1 MSLLCDKQP
10 LVSAVISAYNA
21 SGYIA
26 ETVRS
31 FTCQTYP
38 FWEMII
44 VNDGSTDD
52 TSAIAHSLAAKDSR
66 ILCVDQDNSGM
77 TLARK
82 TGIGMA
88 RGKYILVFDSDDIIY
103 PDAFRK
109 LVDIAERTAADV
121 VSVPFRF
128 WYADGRKVD
137 SVRLDCKEID
147 GVEYLKRAFEEKAYW
162 ALWQNFMRRELL
174 LNADFNIGR
183 ELRIGE
189 DMVIDVQIM
198 DTDTRIVPCQVPLI
212 DYRMRD
218 DSVSHKKTDK
228 FFHDYHRSLDIS
240 EAILQNR
247 KNIYRRLRKSIAAA
261 RVDRCISG
269 IFLGDARNIEK
280 NLQLAVRY
288 LLRFPSLW
296 LYLGRKDR
304 TMVHLMRKYLL
315 KPQKAIAW
323 AYQIAY
329 NNTDR
334 Q

>member
-44 VNDGSTDD
+44 VNDGST
-52 TSAIAHSLAAKDSR
+52 
-66 ILCVDQDNSGM
+66 DNSGM

-147 GVEYLKRAFEEKAYW
+147 GVEYAFECR
-162 ALWQNFMRRELL
+162 LQ
-174 LNADFNIGR
+174 
-183 ELRIGE
+183 
-189 DMVIDVQIM
+189 
-198 DTDTRIVPCQVPLI
+198 
-212 DYRMRD
+212 YRQGT
-218 DSVSHKKTDK
+218 S
-228 FFHDYHRSLDIS
+228 
-240 EAILQNR
+240 
-247 KNIYRRLRKSIAAA
+247 YRR
-261 RVDRCISG
+261 
-269 IFLGDARNIEK
+269 
-280 NLQLAVRY
+280 RY
-288 LLRFPSLW
+288 
-296 LYLGRKDR
+296 G
-304 TMVHLMRKYLL
+304 H
-315 KPQKAIAW
+315 
-323 AYQIAY
+323 
-329 NNTDR
+329 
-334 Q
+334 